1 MPRKLALCSST
12 SPDRHP
18 VLPLVLHLVPQPYII
33 VACLGCGQKKT
44 VAATLK
50 ATGGLSCVLS
60 AGISVPEEEVA
71 PLDARQQVLGA
82 TGWYDRSCIMAGHAP
97 AARAG
102 RHSSCPIQDELSQ
115 AWKWHCFV
123 HEASRMVLLSA
134 GERKGAVRCQ
144 THIIQVA
151 PILQTSEK
159 VSHPVWGS
167 CCFSQPGSGRAPP
180 RPTRP
185 ELARPP
191 VQGYNYARNSP
202 NNTKLPP
209 KCDPLSFIGM

>member
-12 SPDRHP
+12 SPDRH
-18 VLPLVLHLVPQPYII
+18 LSYHSSYLVPQPYII

-44 VAATLK
+44 AAATLK

-144 THIIQVA
+144 TYIIQVA
-151 PILQTSEK
+151 PSYKRQKKSVIPSGGLA
-159 VSHPVWGS
+159 V
-167 CCFSQPGSGRAPP
+167 FRSQVQGGP
-180 RPTRP
+180 RPAQRA
-185 ELARPP
+185 L
-191 VQGYNYARNSP
+191 N
-202 NNTKLPP
+202 
-209 KCDPLSFIGM
+209 

>member
-12 SPDRHP
+12 SPDRH
-18 VLPLVLHLVPQPYII
+18 LSYHSSCLVPQPYII

-44 VAATLK
+44 AAATLK

-115 AWKWHCFV
+115 AWKWQCLV

-134 GERKGAVRCQ
+134 SERKGKGGVSANTLVPSHTIYNLTTRQ
-144 THIIQVA
+144 K
-151 PILQTSEK
+151 SE
-159 VSHPVWGS
+159 SSCLWGQ
-167 CCFSQPGSGRAPP
+167 FSQVFFRASRPAQRGR
-180 RPTRP
+180 
-185 ELARPP
+185 
-191 VQGYNYARNSP
+191 S
-202 NNTKLPP
+202 
-209 KCDPLSFIGM
+209 

>member
-12 SPDRHP
+12 SPDRH
-18 VLPLVLHLVPQPYII
+18 LSYHSSYLVPQPCII
-33 VACLGCGQKKT
+33 VACLSCGQKKT
-44 VAATLK
+44 AAATLK

-115 AWKWHCFV
+115 AWKWQCLV
-123 HEASRMVLLSA
+123 HEASRMVCLSA

-151 PILQTSEK
+151 PSYKRQKKSVIPSGAQAA
-159 VSHPVWGS
+159 
-167 CCFSQPGSGRAPP
+167 FRSQVQGGP
-180 RPTRP
+180 RPAQR
-185 ELARPP
+185 
-191 VQGYNYARNSP
+191 ARN
-202 NNTKLPP
+202 
-209 KCDPLSFIGM
+209 

>member
-12 SPDRHP
+12 SPDRHLSYHSP
-18 VLPLVLHLVPQPYII
+18 YLVPQPYII

-44 VAATLK
+44 AAATLK

-102 RHSSCPIQDELSQ
+102 RHSSCPIQDQLSQ

-134 GERKGAVRCQ
+134 GERKGRCTVPNTSSKSHHLTYVR
-144 THIIQVA
+144 
-151 PILQTSEK
+151 K
-159 VSHPVWGS
+159 
-167 CCFSQPGSGRAPP
+167 SQSSRLGVLLFFAARFRAFDAPP
-180 RPTRP
+180 NAPGISQAPST
-185 ELARPP
+185 
-191 VQGYNYARNSP
+191 G
-202 NNTKLPP
+202 
-209 KCDPLSFIGM
+209 I

>member
-1 MPRKLALCSST
+1 MPRKLALCSSAL
-12 SPDRHP
+12 PDRH
-18 VLPLVLHLVPQPYII
+18 LSYHSSYLVPQPCII
-33 VACLGCGQKKT
+33 VACLSCGQKKT
-44 VAATLK
+44 AAATLK

-115 AWKWHCFV
+115 AWKWQCLV
-123 HEASRMVLLSA
+123 HEASRMVCLSA

-144 THIIQVA
+144 TH
-151 PILQTSEK
+151 TSK
-159 VSHPVWGS
+159 SHHLTTRQKSESSRLGPKLLFAARFRAG
-167 CCFSQPGSGRAPP
+167 PAPP
-180 RPTRP
+180 NAPGISLGPST
-185 ELARPP
+185 
-191 VQGYNYARNSP
+191 G
-202 NNTKLPP
+202 
-209 KCDPLSFIGM
+209 I

>member
-1 MPRKLALCSST
+1 MHYCGLLELWPEEDSGGHLEGHRRAELRSLG
-12 SPDRHP
+12 RHFS
-18 VLPLVLHLVPQPYII
+18 
-33 VACLGCGQKKT
+33 ARRR
-44 VAATLK
+44 
-50 ATGGLSCVLS
+50 SRS
-60 AGISVPEEEVA
+60 AGRTAAS
-71 PLDARQQVLGA
+71 
-82 TGWYDRSCIMAGHAP
+82 TGRYWMVRSIVYHGWPCSCRSCRTAFFMP
-97 AARAG
+97 DPRRAQPG
-102 RHSSCPIQDELSQ
+102 VEM
-115 AWKWHCFV
+115 HCFV
-123 HEASRMVLLSA
+123 HEASRMVLSSA

-144 THIIQVA
+144 TQH
-151 PILQTSEK
+151 PSHTILQTSEK

-209 KCDPLSFIGM
+209 KCEPLLECEPRVASG

>member
-1 MPRKLALCSST
+1 MS
-12 SPDRHP
+12 
-18 VLPLVLHLVPQPYII
+18 
-33 VACLGCGQKKT
+33 CGQKKT
-44 VAATLK
+44 AAATLK

-115 AWKWHCFV
+115 AWKWQCLV
-123 HEASRMVLLSA
+123 HEASRMVCLSA

-144 THIIQVA
+144 THVVQVA
-151 PILQTSEK
+151 PSYKRQK
-159 VSHPVWGS
+159 K
-167 CCFSQPGSGRAPP
+167 SQSSRLGALLFFAARFRAGPAPP
-180 RPTRP
+180 NAPGISLGPST
-185 ELARPP
+185 
-191 VQGYNYARNSP
+191 G
-202 NNTKLPP
+202 
-209 KCDPLSFIGM
+209 I

>member
-12 SPDRHP
+12 SPDRH
-18 VLPLVLHLVPQPYII
+18 LSYHSSYLVPQPYII

-44 VAATLK
+44 AAATLK

-159 VSHPVWGS
+159 VSHPSGGLAV
-167 CCFSQPGSGRAPP
+167 FRSQVQGGP
-180 RPTRP
+180 RPAQR
-185 ELARPP
+185 
-191 VQGYNYARNSP
+191 ARN
-202 NNTKLPP
+202 
-209 KCDPLSFIGM
+209 

>member
-12 SPDRHP
+12 SPDRH
-18 VLPLVLHLVPQPYII
+18 LSYHSSYLVPQPCII

-44 VAATLK
+44 AAATLK

-123 HEASRMVLLSA
+123 HDASRMALLSA
-134 GERKGAVRCQ
+134 VSARALYGAKHTSSKSHHLTNVRKSQ
-144 THIIQVA
+144 
-151 PILQTSEK
+151 S
-159 VSHPVWGS
+159 PVWGLAV
-167 CCFSQPGSGRAPP
+167 FRSQ
-180 RPTRP
+180 
-185 ELARPP
+185 
-191 VQGYNYARNSP
+191 VQGVRRPAQRARN
-202 NNTKLPP
+202 
-209 KCDPLSFIGM
+209 

>member
-12 SPDRHP
+12 SPDRH
-18 VLPLVLHLVPQPYII
+18 LSYHSSYLVPQPYII

-44 VAATLK
+44 AAATLK

-102 RHSSCPIQDELSQ
+102 RHSSCPIQDQLSQ

-151 PILQTSEK
+151 PSYKRQKKSVTRLGALLFFAARFRAG
-159 VSHPVWGS
+159 P
-167 CCFSQPGSGRAPP
+167 APP
-180 RPTRP
+180 NAPGISQAPST
-185 ELARPP
+185 
-191 VQGYNYARNSP
+191 G
-202 NNTKLPP
+202 T
-209 KCDPLSFIGM
+209 

>member
-12 SPDRHP
+12 SPDRH
-18 VLPLVLHLVPQPYII
+18 LSYHSSYLVPQPYII

-44 VAATLK
+44 AAATLK

-115 AWKWHCFV
+115 AWTWQCLV
-123 HEASRMVLLSA
+123 HEASRMVCLSA

-144 THIIQVA
+144 THVVQVA
-151 PILQTSEK
+151 PSYGRQKSE
-159 VSHPVWGS
+159 SS
-167 CCFSQPGSGRAPP
+167 CLGPKLIFAARFRAGPAPP
-180 RPTRP
+180 NAPGISLGPST
-185 ELARPP
+185 
-191 VQGYNYARNSP
+191 G
-202 NNTKLPP
+202 
-209 KCDPLSFIGM
+209 I